1 MRLTTTR
8 IQEEANT
15 NAAYGTALHKFHREE
30 LAFLAAQA
38 KFERAKTELQVE
50 GFAAW
55 LSALDANH

>member
-8 IQEEANT
+8 IQEEAKT

-38 KFERAKTELQVE
+38 KFERAKTELQVDF
-50 GFAAW
+50 FA
-55 LSALDANH
+55 D